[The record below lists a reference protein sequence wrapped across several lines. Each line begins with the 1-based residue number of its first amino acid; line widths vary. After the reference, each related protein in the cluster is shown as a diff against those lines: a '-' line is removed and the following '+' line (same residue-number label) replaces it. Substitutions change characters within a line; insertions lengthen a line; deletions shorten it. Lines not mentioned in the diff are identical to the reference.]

1 MIKHTEYTYLY
12 MWYMCTEQ
20 LFFEFEFLH
29 NRWPSHIF
37 QMLKDCRLSRHLQ

>member
-1 MIKHTEYTYLY
+1 MLLFLFKEVVIFMIKHTEYTYLY

-29 NRWPSHIF
+29 NR
-37 QMLKDCRLSRHLQ
+37 